1 MGRELRSIVL
11 TEGEF
16 AYAAGLYFDAK
27 PDLPVV
33 SHNIASVQG
42 PPEADG
48 QGQVHL
54 KDPLVDGQ
62 TVVTLEPQEMIDVV
76 VAFCRDKAIPLPR
89 NGRKSILCRDDTVVL
104 EIELDWF

>member
-11 TEGEF
+11 TKGEF
-16 AYAAGLYFDAK
+16 AYAAGLYFDAR

-33 SHNIASVQG
+33 SHNIDSVQG
-42 PPEADG
+42 PPAADG
-48 QGQVHL
+48 QGQVRL

-62 TVVTLEPQEMIDVV
+62 TVVTLEPQEMIDMVV
-76 VAFCRDKAIPLPR
+76 TFCRDKAIPLPR
-89 NGRKSILCRDDTVVL
+89 SGRKSILCRDEHVVL

>member
-16 AYAAGLYFDAK
+16 TYAAGLYFDAR
-27 PDLPVV
+27 PELPVV
-33 SHNIASVQG
+33 SHNIDSVQG
-42 PPEADG
+42 PPAADG
-48 QGQVHL
+48 QGRVRL
-54 KDPLVDGQ
+54 KAPLVDGQ
-62 TVVTLEPQEMIDVV
+62 TAISLEPQEMIDMV

-89 NGRKSILCRDDTVVL
+89 NGRKSILRRDGDVVL